1 MTLHGQHLIAD
12 QTSAAPDPL
21 FHAFNPAT
29 GERLEPAFAEA
40 TEAEVDRAFQAAA
53 RAFERYGRLPGTQ
66 KATFLEAVADEIL
79 ALGDVLIERAGAE
92 TGLPADRLTGE
103 RGRTVNQARL
113 FAEVLR
119 EGSWVSARIDRG
131 DPARAPVPKPDLRR
145 MLVPL
150 GPVAVFGASN
160 FPLAFSVAG
169 GDTVSALAAGCPVV
183 VKAHPAHPGT
193 CELVG
198 EAIRRAVRACGLP
211 PGVFSMVHGQS
222 HAVGLALVTHRLT
235 KAVGFTGSLR
245 GGRALFDA
253 AAARPEPI
261 PVYAE
266 MGSTN
271 PVFVLPG
278 ALRERSA
285 EMAAGYVQSV
295 NLGVGQFCTNPGLM
309 FVPESAD
316 LSAFLAAVA
325 EEVRAVAPASMLH
338 AGIRQAFVEGAGH
351 VLATVGVD
359 EVGASTGMA
368 DTAGAEVG
376 GVIFRTDADTFERHP
391 HLREEVFG
399 PSSLVVVCPSAEAFE
414 TMARTLE
421 GHLTAT
427 IHGTEADLE
436 AHAGLIRLLEDRVGR
451 LNVNGFPTG
460 VEVCAA
466 MQHGGPYPA
475 TTDSRS
481 TSVGTAALLRFA
493 RPLCYQNFP
502 EAVLPEALREGN
514 PLGIWRLVDGA
525 WTQA

>member
-1 MTLHGQHLIAD
+1 
-12 QTSAAPDPL
+12 
-21 FHAFNPAT
+21 
-29 GERLEPAFAEA
+29 
-40 TEAEVDRAFQAAA
+40 
-53 RAFERYGRLPGTQ
+53 
-66 KATFLEAVADEIL
+66 
-79 ALGDVLIERAGAE
+79 
-92 TGLPADRLTGE
+92 
-103 RGRTVNQARL
+103 
-113 FAEVLR
+113 
-119 EGSWVSARIDRG
+119 
-131 DPARAPVPKPDLRR
+131 
-145 MLVPL
+145 
-150 GPVAVFGASN
+150 
-160 FPLAFSVAG
+160 
-169 GDTVSALAAGCPVV
+169 
-183 VKAHPAHPGT
+183 
-193 CELVG
+193 
-198 EAIRRAVRACGLP
+198 
-211 PGVFSMVHGQS
+211 
-222 HAVGLALVTHRLT
+222 
-235 KAVGFTGSLR
+235 
-245 GGRALFDA
+245 
-253 AAARPEPI
+253 
-261 PVYAE
+261 
-266 MGSTN
+266 STN

-399 PSSLVVVCPSAEAFE
+399 PSSLVVVCSSAEAFE

-436 AHAGLIRLLEDRVGR
+436 AHAGLIRILEDRVGR

-481 TSVGTAALLRFA
+481 TSVGTAALFRFA
-493 RPLCYQNFP
+493 RPICYQNFP
-502 EAVLPEALREGN
+502 EAALPEALREGN

>member
-1 MTLHGQHLIAD
+1 MSDLLKKFTDGL
-12 QTSAAPDPL
+12 
-21 FHAFNPAT
+21 
-29 GERLEPAFAEA
+29 
-40 TEAEVDRAFQAAA
+40 VD
-53 RAFERYGRLPGTQ
+53 LDT
-66 KATFLEAVADEIL
+66 DEL
-79 ALGDVLIERAGAE
+79 DK
-92 TGLPADRLTGE
+92 
-103 RGRTVNQARL
+103 
-113 FAEVLR
+113 
-119 EGSWVSARIDRG
+119 ARISIDEF
-131 DPARAPVPKPDLRR
+131 VQ
-145 MLVPL
+145 
-150 GPVAVFGASN
+150 
-160 FPLAFSVAG
+160 
-169 GDTVSALAAGCPVV
+169 
-183 VKAHPAHPGT
+183 AHPAHPGT

-211 PGVFSMVHGQS
+211 PGVFSMVHGQG
-222 HAVGLALVTHRLT
+222 HAVGLALVTHPLT

-316 LSAFLAAVA
+316 LSAFFAAVA
-325 EEVRAVAPASMLH
+325 EEVRAVAPVSMLH
-338 AGIRQAFVEGAGH
+338 AGIRQAFVEGSGH
-351 VLATVGVD
+351 VLATTGVD
-359 EVGASTGMA
+359 EVGTSAGIA
-368 DTAGAEVG
+368 DTAGTEVG
-376 GVIFRTDADTFERHP
+376 GVIFRTDTDTFERHS

-399 PSSLVVVCPSAEAFE
+399 PSSLVVVCSSAEAFE

-460 VEVCAA
+460 
-466 MQHGGPYPA
+466 
-475 TTDSRS
+475 
-481 TSVGTAALLRFA
+481 
-493 RPLCYQNFP
+493 
-502 EAVLPEALREGN
+502 
-514 PLGIWRLVDGA
+514 
-525 WTQA
+525 